1 MKNSLNRKAIIKISS
16 FTIIMLIYFL
26 LSTFLSGRYYV
37 AISLCFAIT
46 IFIMYAYTVLKA
58 EKLKKLSVGK
68 RIVATMLFIDI
79 RNFTQI
85 SEKMS
90 PNEVSLILNE
100 YFSEISPIISKHNG
114 IVNKY
119 MGDGLLAVFSSHST
133 IEEQAINAVKCG
145 IEILEAAKNL
155 KEKLLKE
162 GKPLINIG
170 MGINTGEVFAGNIG
184 SEKHI
189 EYTVIGDSVNL
200 VFRIESFNH
209 TLKTQFLI
217 SEYTY
222 EYVKE
227 HVDVVKLSQ
236 VSIKG
241 KSKPIDIYEILRIK
255 NNDRQLSKKY

>member
-1 MKNSLNRKAIIKISS
+1 
-16 FTIIMLIYFL
+16 
-26 LSTFLSGRYYV
+26 
-37 AISLCFAIT
+37 
-46 IFIMYAYTVLKA
+46 MYSYNVLKA
-58 EKLKKLSVGK
+58 EKLKKLTVGE
-68 RIVATMLFIDI
+68 RTMATMLFVDI

-85 SEKMS
+85 SEQMS
-90 PNEVSLILNE
+90 PSEVSQILNE
-100 YFSEISPIISKHNG
+100 YFSEIEPIISKHSG
-114 IVNKY
+114 FVNKY
-119 MGDGLLAVFSSHST
+119 LGDGLFAIFSDTSNPSV
-133 IEEQAINAVKCG
+133 QALNAVKCAM
-145 IEILEAAKNL
+145 EILSAAKQL
-155 KEKLLKE
+155 KEKLLSE

-170 MGINTGEVFAGNIG
+170 IGINTGEVFAGNIG
-184 SEKHI
+184 SEKHL

-227 HVDVVKLSQ
+227 YVDVVKLSQ

-241 KSKPIDIYEILRIK
+241 KSNPIDIYEILRIK

>member
-1 MKNSLNRKAIIKISS
+1 MNNYLNRKAIIKIST
-16 FTIIMLIYFL
+16 FTLIMLIYFL
-26 LSTFLSGRYYV
+26 LSIFLSGKSY
-37 AISLCFAIT
+37 IILSFSFSIT

-58 EKLKKLSVGK
+58 EKLKKISAGK
-68 RIVATMLFIDI
+68 RTIATMLFVDI

-85 SEKMS
+85 SENMS
-90 PNEVSLILNE
+90 PDEVSLILNE
-100 YFSEISPIISKHNG
+100 YFSQIEPIISKYRG
-114 IVNKY
+114 FVNKY
-119 MGDGLLAVFSSHST
+119 MGDGLFAVFSADADPS
-133 IEEQAINAVKCG
+133 EQALNAVKCG
-145 IEILEAAKNL
+145 IEILHTAKNL
-155 KEKLLKE
+155 KEKLLSE

-170 MGINTGEVFAGNIG
+170 IGINTGEVFAGNIG
-184 SEKHI
+184 ADNHF

-255 NNDRQLSKKY
+255 NNDRQLYKKY